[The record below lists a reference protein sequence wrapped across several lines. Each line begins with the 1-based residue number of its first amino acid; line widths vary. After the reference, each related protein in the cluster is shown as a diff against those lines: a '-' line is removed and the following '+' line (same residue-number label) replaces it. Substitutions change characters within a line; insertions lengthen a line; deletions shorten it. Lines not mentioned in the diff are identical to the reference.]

1 MVELEYLIKEVNRY
15 AELHSLLK
23 EKLIQDSYHIDELQK
38 KLNDN
43 LDILTEYENKY
54 VALIERISEITDGKA
69 NI

>member
-1 MVELEYLIKEVNRY
+1 MIEIEYLIKEVNRY

-23 EKLIQDSYHIDELQK
+23 EQLIQDSYHIDELQK

-54 VALIERISEITDGKA
+54 VALIERISEITDGQA

>member
-43 LDILTEYENKY
+43 LDILIEYENKY

>member
-54 VALIERISEITDGKA
+54 VALIERISEITDGKV

>member
-1 MVELEYLIKEVNRY
+1 MIEIEYLIKEANRY

-23 EKLIQDSYHIDELQK
+23 EQLIQDSYHIDELQK

-43 LDILTEYENKY
+43 LDKLTEYENKY

>member
-1 MVELEYLIKEVNRY
+1 MIEIEYLIKEVNRY

-23 EKLIQDSYHIDELQK
+23 EQLIQDSYHIDELQK

>member
-1 MVELEYLIKEVNRY
+1 MIEIEYLIKEVNRY

-23 EKLIQDSYHIDELQK
+23 EQLIQDSYHIDELQK

-43 LDILTEYENKY
+43 LDKLTEYENKY

>member
-54 VALIERISEITDGKA
+54 VALIERISEITDGKG

>member
-23 EKLIQDSYHIDELQK
+23 KQLIQDSYHIDELQK

-54 VALIERISEITDGKA
+54 VSLIERISEITDGKA